1 MKATHHKQLALLQ
14 AQLNAA
20 RMSAMETQKSVTNG
34 AGPGE
39 AILPFL
45 NSCAKELEDTA
56 RLIRATADAAAAPS
70 DQSCSG

>member
-1 MKATHHKQLALLQ
+1 MTATHHKQLALLQ

-20 RMSAMETQKSVTNG
+20 RMSALQTQKSVTHG
-34 AGPGE
+34 AGQKE

-45 NSCAKELEDTA
+45 NSCAQELEETA
-56 RLIRATADAAAAPS
+56 RLIRATADAAAHPA